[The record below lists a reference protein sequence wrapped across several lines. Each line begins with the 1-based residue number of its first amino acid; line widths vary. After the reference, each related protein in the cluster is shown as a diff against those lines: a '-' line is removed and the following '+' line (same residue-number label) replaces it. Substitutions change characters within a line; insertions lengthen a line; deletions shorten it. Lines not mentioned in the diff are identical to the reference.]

1 MANTAQG
8 RRLISIALILFVSVS
23 LPFLMDRIVEAN
35 QHPYQDTD
43 PWYLAIWNRDFWYR
57 TMIRAGAN
65 RKLASKRV
73 TLIMIKPGV
82 EPRLAFGENRCTHRV
97 FMADLLK
104 KLKSTKA
111 KVIVVDKFYNEPAEG
126 DVCPESTQALKDSVR
141 SLSEYAHVVFARNG
155 YNRDRVYG
163 LCLEALNVR
172 PDEVV
177 LAEQIEWTEHGSPG
191 HVQEGLANFHLNNRW
206 RMPIGWPA
214 WRSCA
219 EVKKRT
225 DDSRPPVELSLA
237 AQAIIANDPTGLG
250 DLNLN
255 DLRDKV
261 EQVYVELLPASAF
274 QVLSAIDV
282 LCEGNW
288 QNTDAPSSAAIQ
300 KIARCADTPASPALS
315 DKIREFV
322 VIGEY
327 SALDTWHTIGWVPGA
342 FLHANYIEALLAG
355 KYLRPVGKAVQFL
368 INLIWLSGIQGFF
381 LWFDKKPA
389 FALALSMGLSGV
401 LGLSLFIFSV
411 QNFGVFAD
419 VVPPSLLSIMI
430 NYAVLKLKPFKKEE
444 E

>member
-1 MANTAQG
+1 MANTAQS
-8 RRLISIALILFVSVS
+8 RRLISVALILFVSVS

-43 PWYLAIWNRDFWYR
+43 PWYVAIWNRDFWYR
-57 TMIRAGAN
+57 LMIRAGAN

-73 TLIMIKPGV
+73 TLIMIKPGR
-82 EPRLAFGENRCTHRV
+82 EPRLAFGENRCTHRL

-111 KVIVVDKFYNEPAEG
+111 KVIVVDKFYNEPGEG
-126 DVCPESTQALKDSVR
+126 DVCPDSTKELKKSVG
-141 SLSEYAHVVFARNG
+141 SISEYAHVVFARNG
-155 YNRDRVYG
+155 YNRDRAYG
-163 LCLEALNVR
+163 VCLEALNLR
-172 PDEVV
+172 PDEVL
-177 LAEQIEWTEHGSPG
+177 LAEQIEWTKHGSPG
-191 HVQEGLANFHLNNRW
+191 HVHEGLANFHLNNRW

-214 WRSCA
+214 WGSCA
-219 EVKKRT
+219 EVKKRNA
-225 DDSRPPVELSLA
+225 DSRPPIELSLA
-237 AQAIIANDPTGLG
+237 AQAIVANDPTSLS

-255 DLRDKV
+255 DLRDNV
-261 EQVYVELLPASAF
+261 EQAYVELLPASAF

-282 LCEGNW
+282 LCEGDW
-288 QNTDAPSSAAIQ
+288 HNTDALPNAALQ
-300 KIARCADTPASPALS
+300 KLSDCAEIPASPALS

-327 SALDTWHTIGWVPGA
+327 SALDTWHTIGWAPGA
-342 FLHANYIEALLAG
+342 FIHANYIEALLAG

-368 INLIWLSGIQGFF
+368 INLIWLLGIQGFF

-389 FALALSMGLSGV
+389 FALALSLCLSGA
-401 LGLSLFIFSV
+401 LGLGLFIFSV

-430 NYAVLKLKPFKKEE
+430 NYTVLKLKPLNKEE
-444 E
+444 